1 MMLEFVLS
9 EERDTL
15 DIVLDE
21 AGWEELKRVVELAF
35 RSGDHQHMFNREWGI
50 SEAVLD
56 VSEDSPTSLG
66 KVTIYPSRGPSA

>member
-9 EERDTL
+9 DDRDEL
-15 DIVLDE
+15 NIFLDE
-21 AGWEELKRVVELAF
+21 HGWKELARIVEVAF
-35 RSGDHQHMFNREWGI
+35 RSNDHQHMFNREWGI

-66 KVTIYPSRGPSA
+66 KVTIYPVRGTSA